1 MIGNGCSIRLEPRLD
16 GELIARI
23 RALRV
28 SRVARAAGVRPEQIH
43 GWINL
48 RKGCK
53 RTTLNR
59 IMEAVRTL
67 EPPEPRRGVSLDYV
81 RDRAL
86 IERVSACGIGRL
98 AKRAGRSR
106 ETVGRWLGGGYA
118 VRPAT
123 RDAILAAAEALGPM
137 PRSET
142 PEAVRC
148 RAYYR
153 ANKRRWETYKAR
165 REREQRQRQEAA

>member
-16 GELIARI
+16 GELIALI
-23 RALRV
+23 RSLRV

-53 RTTLNR
+53 RSVVAR

-67 EPPEPRRGVSLDYV
+67 EPIERGLRLDIV

-86 IERVSACGIGRL
+86 IERVSACGVGRL
-98 AKRAGRSR
+98 ATRTGLSRS
-106 ETVGRWLGGGYA
+106 TIGRWLGGGYP
-118 VRPAT
+118 VRTAT
-123 RDAILAAAEALGPM
+123 RDAILRAADEIGPR
-137 PRSET
+137 PQSAT
-142 PEAVRC
+142 DNAARC

>member
-1 MIGNGCSIRLEPRLD
+1 MIGNGCSIRLEPHLD
-16 GELIARI
+16 GAIINHI
-23 RALRV
+23 RLLGCA
-28 SRVARAAGVRPEQIH
+28 RVARAVGVRPEQIRE
-43 GWINL
+43 WITF
-48 RKGCK
+48 RKGVK

-148 RAYYR
+148 RAYYQR
-153 ANKRRWETYKAR
+153 NKKRWHRQRKV
-165 REREQRQRQEAA
+165 RESRQEAA